1 MKPKMTLK
9 RMAKELDVSISTVSK
24 ALHNDKNISQETRDK
39 VQAFA
44 KFYNYR
50 PNSIALSLKQK
61 KTRTIGLIIP
71 EIVHHFFAK
80 VMSGIEE
87 VVNERGYN
95 LIIGVSN
102 ESFDKEVI
110 NMEILI
116 NSNID
121 GFIMS
126 LSKETLRKGDYHHL
140 NETISQGIPIVLF
153 DRVVDE
159 IPCDRVIV
167 DDQLGAYNAVTHL
180 LETGCKNIMLITTED
195 YITIGRLR
203 TEGYL
208 EALRDHNIPIRE
220 ELIHKTDDLGDEDQ
234 EQANLEQAVND
245 RLDAHPEIDAIF
257 AVNEIYA
264 ITALNTVRKRGIE
277 VPEKFSVISFS
288 DGLLSRHAR
297 PALTTISQHGQEMGK
312 ETAQL
317 LIEKLENEDHS
328 PESRETKVI
337 KTSLVERDTT
347 KIKGKKS

>member
-24 ALHNDKNISQETRDK
+24 ALHNDKNISQETRER

-87 VVNERGYN
+87 IANERGYN

-110 NMEILI
+110 NMEMLI

-140 NETISQGIPIVLF
+140 KETMSQGIPIVLF

-159 IPCDRVIV
+159 IPCDQVIV
-167 DDQLGAYNAVTHL
+167 DDQSGARTAVNHL
-180 LETGCKNIMLITTED
+180 LQTGCKHIMLITTED

-208 EALRDHNIPIRE
+208 EALREHNIPIRE
-220 ELIHKTDDLGDEDQ
+220 ELIHKTDDLGDEDR
-234 EQANLEQAVND
+234 EQANLELAVNAM
-245 RLDAHPEIDAIF
+245 LDKYPEIDAIF

-264 ITALNTVRKRGIE
+264 VTALNAIRKRGIE

-288 DGLLSRHAR
+288 DGVLSRHAR
-297 PALTTISQHGQEMGK
+297 PALTTVSQHGHEMGK

-317 LIEKLENEDHS
+317 LIEKLENEDYNN
-328 PESRETKVI
+328 ENLITKVI

-347 KIKGKKS
+347 KSKV

>member
-24 ALHNDKNISQETRDK
+24 ALHNDKNISQETRDR

-80 VMSGIEE
+80 VMSGIEK
-87 VVNERGYN
+87 VANEKGYN

-110 NMEILI
+110 NMEMLI

-126 LSKETLRKGDYHHL
+126 LSKETLRKSDFHHL
-140 NETISQGIPIVLF
+140 KETISQGIPIVLF
-153 DRVVDE
+153 DRVVE
-159 IPCDRVIV
+159 ELPCDRVIV
-167 DDQLGAYNAVTHL
+167 DDHQGAFNAVSHL
-180 LETGCKNIMLITTED
+180 LETGCKDIMLITTED
-195 YITIGRLR
+195 YLTIGKLR
-203 TEGYL
+203 TEGYKD
-208 EALRDHNIPIRE
+208 ALKAHSVPLRE

-245 RLDAHPEIDAIF
+245 MLNAYPEIDAIF

-264 ITALNTVRKRGIE
+264 VTALNVIRKRGIE
-277 VPEKFSVISFS
+277 VPKNFSVISFS
-288 DGLLSRHAR
+288 DGVLSRHAR
-297 PALTTISQHGQEMGK
+297 PALSTISQHGFEMGM

-317 LIEKLENEDHS
+317 LIEKLENEDA
-328 PESRETKVI
+328 ESDELVTKVI
-337 KTSLVERDTT
+337 KTSFVERDTT
-347 KIKGKKS
+347 KDKCV

>member
-1 MKPKMTLK
+1 MTLK

-24 ALHNDKNISQETRDK
+24 ALHNDKNISQETRDR

-80 VMSGIEE
+80 VMSGIEK
-87 VVNERGYN
+87 VANEKGYN

-110 NMEILI
+110 NMEMLI

-140 NETISQGIPIVLF
+140 KETIRQGIPIVLF

-159 IPCDRVIV
+159 LPCDRVIV
-167 DDQLGAYNAVTHL
+167 DDHQGAFNAVSHL

-195 YITIGRLR
+195 YLTIGKLR
-203 TEGYL
+203 TEGYRD
-208 EALRDHNIPIRE
+208 ALKAHNVPLRE
-220 ELIHKTDDLGDEDQ
+220 EFIHKTDDLGDEDQ
-234 EQANLEQAVND
+234 EQANLEQAVNEI
-245 RLDAHPEIDAIF
+245 LNSHPEIDAIF

-264 ITALNTVRKRGIE
+264 VTALNVIRKRGID
-277 VPEKFSVISFS
+277 VPKNFSVISFS
-288 DGLLSRHAR
+288 DGVLSRHAR
-297 PALTTISQHGQEMGK
+297 PALSTVSQHGFEMGK

-317 LIEKLENEDHS
+317 LIEKLENEDN
-328 PESRETKVI
+328 ESEVLITKVI
-337 KTSLVERDTT
+337 KTSFVERDTT
-347 KIKGKKS
+347 NSKCVEL

>member
-1 MKPKMTLK
+1 
-9 RMAKELDVSISTVSK
+9 MAKELDVSISTVSK
-24 ALHNDKNISQETRDK
+24 ALHNDKNISQETRER

-87 VVNERGYN
+87 IANERGYN

-110 NMEILI
+110 NMEMLI

-140 NETISQGIPIVLF
+140 KETMSQGIPIVLF

-159 IPCDRVIV
+159 IPCDQVIV
-167 DDQLGAYNAVTHL
+167 DDQSGARTAVNHL
-180 LETGCKNIMLITTED
+180 LQTGCRHIMLITTED

-208 EALRDHNIPIRE
+208 EALREHNIPIRE
-220 ELIHKTDDLGDEDQ
+220 ELIHKTDDLGDEDR
-234 EQANLEQAVND
+234 EQANLELAVNAM
-245 RLDAHPEIDAIF
+245 LDKYPEIDAIF

-264 ITALNTVRKRGIE
+264 VTALNAIRKRGIE

-288 DGLLSRHAR
+288 DGVLSRHAR
-297 PALTTISQHGQEMGK
+297 PALTTVSQHGHEMGK

-317 LIEKLENEDHS
+317 LIEKLENEDYNN
-328 PESRETKVI
+328 ENLITKVI

-347 KIKGKKS
+347 KSKL

>member
-1 MKPKMTLK
+1 
-9 RMAKELDVSISTVSK
+9 MAKELDVSISTVSK
-24 ALHNDKNISQETRDK
+24 ALHNDKNISQETRER

-61 KTRTIGLIIP
+61 KTHTIGLIIP

-110 NMEILI
+110 NMEMLI

-126 LSKETLRKGDYHHL
+126 LSKETLRKGDFHHL
-140 NETISQGIPIVLF
+140 KETMSQGIPIVLF

-159 IPCDRVIV
+159 IACDQVIV
-167 DDQLGAYNAVTHL
+167 DDLSGARNAVTHL
-180 LETGCKNIMLITTED
+180 LQTGCKHIMLITTED

-208 EALRDHNIPIRE
+208 EALREYNIPIRE

-234 EQANLEQAVND
+234 EQANLELAVNTM
-245 RLDAHPEIDAIF
+245 LDTFPEIDAIF

-264 ITALNTVRKRGIE
+264 VTALNAIRKRGIE

-288 DGLLSRHAR
+288 DGVLSRHAR
-297 PALTTISQHGQEMGK
+297 PALTTVSQHGHEMGK

-317 LIEKLENEDHS
+317 LIEKLENEDHN
-328 PESRETKVI
+328 PENLITKVI

-347 KIKGKKS
+347 KSKV

>member
-24 ALHNDKNISQETRDK
+24 ALHNDKNISQETRER

-87 VVNERGYN
+87 VANERGYN

-110 NMEILI
+110 NMEMLI

-126 LSKETLRKGDYHHL
+126 LSKETLRKGDFHHL
-140 NETISQGIPIVLF
+140 KETMSQGIPIVLF

-159 IPCDRVIV
+159 IACDQVIV
-167 DDQLGAYNAVTHL
+167 DDLSGARNAVTHL
-180 LETGCKNIMLITTED
+180 LQTGCKHIMLITTED

-208 EALRDHNIPIRE
+208 EALREYNIPIRE

-234 EQANLEQAVND
+234 EQANLELAVNTM
-245 RLDAHPEIDAIF
+245 LDTFPEIDAIF

-264 ITALNTVRKRGIE
+264 VTALNAIRKRGIE

-288 DGLLSRHAR
+288 DGVLSRHAR
-297 PALTTISQHGQEMGK
+297 PALTTVSQHGHEMGK

-317 LIEKLENEDHS
+317 LIEKLENEDHN
-328 PESRETKVI
+328 PESLITKVI

-347 KIKGKKS
+347 KSKV

>member
-1 MKPKMTLK
+1 
-9 RMAKELDVSISTVSK
+9 MARELDVSISTVSK
-24 ALHNDKNISQETRDK
+24 ALHNDKNISQETRDR

-61 KTRTIGLIIP
+61 KSKTIGLIIP

-87 VVNERGYN
+87 VANERGYN

-102 ESFDKEVI
+102 EQFDKEVI
-110 NMEILI
+110 NLELLT

-126 LSKETLRKGDYHHL
+126 ISKETLRKGDFHHL
-140 NETISQGIPIVLF
+140 NETINQGIPIVLF
-153 DRVVDE
+153 DRVIDE
-159 IPCDRVIV
+159 LPCDRVIV
-167 DDQLGAYNAVTHL
+167 DDQLGACQAVLHL

-195 YITIGRLR
+195 YITIGKYR

-208 EALRDHNIPIRE
+208 DAHRQHNIPIRE
-220 ELIHKTDDLGDEDQ
+220 ELIHRTDDLGDQDL
-234 EQANLEQAVND
+234 EQVNLENAIN
-245 RLDAHPEIDAIF
+245 RLLDKYPEIDAIF

-264 ITALNTVRKRGIE
+264 VTALNAVRNRGIE

-288 DGLLSRHAR
+288 DGVLSRHAR
-297 PALTTISQHGQEMGK
+297 PALSTVSQHGKEMGR
-312 ETAQL
+312 EAANL
-317 LIEKLENEDHS
+317 LLDKLEKDENSSEDWI
-328 PESRETKVI
+328 TKVI
-337 KTSLVERDTT
+337 KTTLIERDTT
-347 KIKGKKS
+347 KKRYTSSEN